1 MIEGMNPQAA
11 NLARDTGAQQ
21 TQSRGAQESA
31 NQGPQARENAAGSG
45 NARPA
50 QDVSVQISQQGL
62 DSAAANSGE
71 AVPDASA
78 ADTNTAAT
86 LATGDAGN
94 ATGEAGN
101 SANSRAEATNSPAG
115 GAVTGN
121 QSVSAGEQLGT
132 TIDVEA

>member
-21 TQSRGAQESA
+21 LQTRGVQDGAQ
-31 NQGPQARENAAGSG
+31 GRENTAGSN

-86 LATGDAGN
+86 LSSGDFGN
-94 ATGEAGN
+94 VTNEAGN
-101 SANSRAEATNSPAG
+101 SASSRAEATNSPSG
-115 GAVTGN
+115 GSVAGN
-121 QSVSAGEQLGT
+121 QSVSADEQLGT
-132 TIDVEA
+132 NIDVEA

>member
-21 TQSRGAQESA
+21 PQSRGAQESG
-31 NQGPQARENAAGSG
+31 QSRENTAGSS

-62 DSAAANSGE
+62 ESAGVNSGE

-78 ADTNTAAT
+78 TDTNTAAT
-86 LATGDAGN
+86 LASGDFGN
-94 ATGEAGN
+94 ASEAGG
-101 SANSRAEATNSPAG
+101 SASSRAEATNSPDG
-115 GAVTGN
+115 GSVTGN
-121 QSVSAGEQLGT
+121 QSVSADEQLGT
-132 TIDVEA
+132 NIDVEA